1 MVWIK
6 NRAEEQ
12 LEFSLFVQLL
22 MRYENFC
29 MVHMKLPLT
38 DSRAGRYGLTASLA
52 MFRDKK
58 KKKKA
63 NHSISHISYKP
74 VCYNNRFLPSEH
86 KSQVRFNF
94 FFLKKTEEKRK
105 GTPPAL
111 IKTWLKR
118 VCIVLPGA
126 KYLHLRIS
134 PTLARPSDSYL

>member
-58 KKKKA
+58 KKKKSKPQ
-63 NHSISHISYKP
+63 HFSYIIQTSVLQQQILTQRAQKP
-74 VCYNNRFLPSEH
+74 SSF
-86 KSQVRFNF
+86 QF
-94 FFLKKTEEKRK
+94 FFFKENGRKKKRYS
-105 GTPPAL
+105 PSPYNDMA
-111 IKTWLKR
+111 KTCVHSFAW
-118 VCIVLPGA
+118 
-126 KYLHLRIS
+126 S
-134 PTLARPSDSYL
+134 